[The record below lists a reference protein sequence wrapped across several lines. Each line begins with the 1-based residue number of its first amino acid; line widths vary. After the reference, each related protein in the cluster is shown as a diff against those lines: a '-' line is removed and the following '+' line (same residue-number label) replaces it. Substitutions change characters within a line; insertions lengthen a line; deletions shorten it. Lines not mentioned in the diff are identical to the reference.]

1 MIINLNI
8 PNLSKLEKRFVY
20 HSLNKNEISSYGTN
34 VIKLEKNLHKYTGA
48 KYNLAVTSGSSG
60 LILSYLSS
68 GIVDNDL
75 VIMPSYTFAATANS
89 IYHAGGIPWF
99 FDIDESTFCLDLKQI
114 ERVLNKTTFQK
125 NKQCFLKKNKQR
137 VFAITPVYTFG
148 LLPNLAELKK
158 IAKKYNLKII
168 ADAACALGSKFN
180 NKHHINYTDISIFSL
195 NGNKSFTAGGGGI
208 ISTNNKKIYTIAK
221 SLATNCKTKN
231 YNYNNIGFNL
241 RITNLHA
248 SVALA
253 QLIRFNEIFTKKT
266 QISEFYEMKLTKY
279 RFLPKNSWCKKILW
293 FNAIILES
301 NYKLSKILKKMNKNH
316 IKCANFWKPL
326 HLQYPYMKFKRE
338 NLDFTNKVWNKI
350 LVLPSSSNLKRK
362 ELNQVIKTLNSKS

>member
-8 PNLSKLEKRFVY
+8 PNLSKLEKKFVY
-20 HSLNKNEISSYGTN
+20 HSLNKNEISTYGTN
-34 VIKLEKNLHKYTGA
+34 VLKLEKNLHKYTGA
-48 KYNLAVTSGSSG
+48 KYNLAITSGSSG

-114 ERVLNKTTFQK
+114 ERVLNKTTFQR

-137 VFAITPVYTFG
+137 VFAITPVFTFG

-168 ADAACALGSKFN
+168 ADAACALGSKFD

-208 ISTNNKKIYTIAK
+208 FSTNNKKIYTIAK

-253 QLIRFNEIFTKKT
+253 QLIRFK
-266 QISEFYEMKLTKY
+266 
-279 RFLPKNSWCKKILW
+279 
-293 FNAIILES
+293 
-301 NYKLSKILKKMNKNH
+301 
-316 IKCANFWKPL
+316 
-326 HLQYPYMKFKRE
+326 
-338 NLDFTNKVWNKI
+338 
-350 LVLPSSSNLKRK
+350 
-362 ELNQVIKTLNSKS
+362 